1 MTSKCTKT
9 HFNME
14 ELPLSLILVSILDL
28 SRSSKRVYRAGAGRS
43 LNISSETWSR
53 AEWPWIIP
61 PSVEFWEGRCPQPA
75 WSVSWARGS
84 KACGWTVILTLMVSL
99 VRTNNSWALL
109 AMQKFLHNRTQ
120 ITTHKDFQRVLERS
134 KHPPDHIIQLS
145 SHKWATRDP

>member
-9 HFNME
+9 HFNTE